1 MPRQAYLAIHL
12 AILFLSDWPVWAAQ
26 VSSSSPASRD
36 TVLAVETPTDWL
48 AASVWIG
55 SRARLDLC
63 VVLYVLRLCVFCVRG
78 GGVNQYI
85 PRYVVLLQYRVQ
97 PGCVPDSAVRAID
110 FTH

>member
-63 VVLYVLRLCVFCVRG
+63 VAFLCFAFVCVLRAWPG
-78 GGVNQYI
+78 G
-85 PRYVVLLQYRVQ
+85 Q
-97 PGCVPDSAVRAID
+97 PIY
-110 FTH
+110 T